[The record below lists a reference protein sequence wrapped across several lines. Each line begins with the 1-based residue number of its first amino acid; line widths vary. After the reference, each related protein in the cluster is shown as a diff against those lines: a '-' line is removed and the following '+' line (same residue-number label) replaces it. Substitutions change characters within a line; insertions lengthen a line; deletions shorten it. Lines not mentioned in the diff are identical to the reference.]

1 MTSSHGHAEQD
12 GPGTRAALE
21 GLEGSDEAAQLD
33 ARMESLR
40 ALQELVRDG
49 GLDTD
54 VLLDKRRY
62 RSVRSI

>member
-21 GLEGSDEAAQLD
+21 GSDEAAQLG

-40 ALQELVRDG
+40 ALQEIVRDG

-54 VLLDKRRY
+54 ILLDKRRY
-62 RSVRSI
+62 RRIRSI